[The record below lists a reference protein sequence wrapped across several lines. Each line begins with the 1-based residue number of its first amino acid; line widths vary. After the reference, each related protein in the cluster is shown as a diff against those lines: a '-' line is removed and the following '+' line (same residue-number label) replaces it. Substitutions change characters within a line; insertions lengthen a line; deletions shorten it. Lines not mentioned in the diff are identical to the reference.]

1 MQTLISYFPSL
12 CRFPDTCIP
21 KHFYFDKQRLHCEVL
36 SNRPLKKKK
45 TAFPQLIHHCVS
57 SLAFITHRVRIHTCL
72 IMPQISHHHRAMLR
86 MLIKRCLQN
95 VASKLPFENG
105 YPPGLQTFDSYCQG
119 AFEKVPK
126 SFAIM
131 SRLQPSDA
139 VKIINSN
146 KKILGT
152 Y

>member
-1 MQTLISYFPSL
+1 
-12 CRFPDTCIP
+12 
-21 KHFYFDKQRLHCEVL
+21 V
-36 SNRPLKKKK
+36 
-45 TAFPQLIHHCVS
+45 FPQYRDEITPDGAFTAGDIPPAEAQQS
-57 SLAFITHRVRIHTCL
+57 SERFRNGQKSRTVLRWNFQCSCAVCRLVVWRCRSRGSCRRA
-72 IMPQISHHHRAMLR
+72 QISHHHRAMLR

-105 YPPGLQTFDSYCQG
+105 YSPGLQTFDSYCQG